1 MEIHHSPYQLKPLL
15 IQDIGQAIKLSD
27 AENWNQTKK
36 DWSLLVRN
44 PQNICLAAFDERK
57 VVGTATAIN
66 YENKVAWIGMVL
78 VDHDYRGRGISKML
92 LSGLFENLKAC
103 RSIKLDATPV
113 GKPVY
118 QKYGFKDEYLIHRM
132 TTFSATVEIL
142 PTRTGFSPER
152 VKSNDIPELVEY
164 DKRVFG
170 VKRKQLIEF
179 LAKNDPDNVW
189 MLKKNGR
196 ITGLVLGRKGA
207 RFHQIG
213 PVLASNTEDAK
224 ILILKSLEKLVGR
237 PVVVDIPDNK
247 RELIEWLNTIGF
259 IEQRQFIRMYQN
271 ENPYPGKSE
280 NQFLIC
286 GPEFG

>member
-1 MEIHHSPYQLKPLL
+1 MEIHHSPYQFKPLL

-44 PQNICLAAFDERK
+44 SQNICLAAFDEKK
-57 VVGTATAIN
+57 VVGTATAIK

-78 VDHDYRGRGISKML
+78 VDQEYRGRGISKML

-103 RSIKLDATPV
+103 RSIKLDATPA
-113 GKPVY
+113 GQPVY

-142 PTRTGFSPER
+142 PTESRFSPEL
-152 VKSNDIPELVEY
+152 VSPTVIPEVVEY
-164 DKRVFG
+164 DKQVFG
-170 VKRKQLIEF
+170 ASRKQLIEF
-179 LAKNDPDNVW
+179 LVTNDSGNVW
-189 MLKKNGR
+189 MIRREGQ
-196 ITGLVLGRKGA
+196 ISGIVLGRKGA

-213 PVLASNTEDAK
+213 PVMAYNAEDAK

-237 PVVVDIPDNK
+237 PVVVDIPDDK
-247 RELIEWLNTIGF
+247 RELIKWLNTIGF

-271 ENPYPGKSE
+271 QNPYPGKSE

>member
-1 MEIHHSPYQLKPLL
+1 MEIRHSPYQIKPLL
-15 IQDIGQAIKLSD
+15 IRDIGRAIKLSD

-36 DWSLLVRN
+36 DWSLLVIN
-44 PQNICLAAFDERK
+44 SQNICLAAFDEK
-57 VVGTATAIN
+57 KLVGTATAIN

-103 RSIKLDATPV
+103 GSVKLDATPA
-113 GKPVY
+113 GQPVY

-132 TTFSATVEIL
+132 TIFSATSKIL
-142 PTRTGFSPER
+142 PTESRFSPELVR
-152 VKSNDIPELVEY
+152 PDVLQEVVEY
-164 DKRVFG
+164 DKQVFG
-170 VKRKQLIEF
+170 ASRKQLIEF
-179 LAKNDPDNVW
+179 LVKNDSGNVW
-189 MLKKNGR
+189 MIRREGQ
-196 ITGLVLGRKGA
+196 ISGIVLGRKGA

-213 PVLASNTEDAK
+213 PLMASNAEDAK
-224 ILILKSLEKLVGR
+224 ILILKSLEKLSGR

-247 RELIEWLNTIGF
+247 RDLIEWLNTMGF
-259 IEQRQFIRMYQN
+259 LEQRQFIRMYQN